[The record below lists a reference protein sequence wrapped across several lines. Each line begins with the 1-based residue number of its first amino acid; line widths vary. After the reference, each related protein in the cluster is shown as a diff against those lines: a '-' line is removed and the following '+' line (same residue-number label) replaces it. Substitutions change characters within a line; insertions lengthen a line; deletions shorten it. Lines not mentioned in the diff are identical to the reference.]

1 LCLCMYQRRQATQ
14 RNESSQPADPV
25 MIHDAKDGATNI
37 GLHSSLR
44 AHLAPFFVLFNASTG
59 YAKSTTGCR

>member
-1 LCLCMYQRRQATQ
+1 
-14 RNESSQPADPV
+14 

>member
-1 LCLCMYQRRQATQ
+1 
-14 RNESSQPADPV
+14 

-37 GLHSSLR
+37 GLHSSLC

-59 YAKSTTGCR
+59 YAKSTTGCRCVLDTFVYASAVSASNLL